1 MAHQHLCFHCLDGFE
16 CHTNNDDDRRAAD
29 AEGRVAD
36 DDADE
41 NRHDCHDCKIQSAKE
56 RNLVDNLQNEI
67 SRGLA
72 RAEAGDE
79 AAVLLEVVGDLDGV
93 ELNGGIEVAERD
105 DQACPFPYNDIY
117 RIRS

>member
-1 MAHQHLCFHCLDGFE
+1 MAHQHLCFHRLDGFE

-29 AEGRVAD
+29 GQRRIADDVAD
-36 DDADE
+36 D
-41 NRHDCHDCKIQSAKE
+41 NRQDSHDCKIQSAKE
-56 RNLVDNLQNEI
+56 RNLVDHLQDEI
-67 SRGLA
+67 GSRLT

-105 DQACPFPYNDIY
+105 DQQEIINSPMK
-117 RIRS
+117 

>member
-1 MAHQHLCFHCLDGFE
+1 MAHQHLCFQSLHGLK
-16 CHTNNDDDRRAAD
+16 CHTNNDDDRRTAN
-29 AEGRVAD
+29 AERRVAD

-41 NRHDCHDCKIQSAKE
+41 NRHNCHDCKIQSAKE

-79 AAVLLEVVGDLDGV
+79 RLEESWRRAGPQGRRRSRRRRGFAPPKPSAGRLALRAAGPL
-93 ELNGGIEVAERD
+93 
-105 DQACPFPYNDIY
+105 
-117 RIRS
+117 